1 MINKELYNLVIKAD
15 KQAENCGICDNC
27 FCYLFKSRLQG
38 SNFEDFLNW
47 KAKNKGHTFCGS
59 VLFYLQDLGLIKV
72 SSAAYDILFSGVRC
86 KNIKYTITKN
96 FQGNKI

>member
-15 KQAENCGICDNC
+15 KQAENCGECNDC
-27 FCYLFKSRLQG
+27 FCYLFKSSLHG

-47 KAKNKGHTFCGS
+47 KVKNKGYTFCGS

-72 SSAAYDILFSGVRC
+72 SSVAYDIFSGVRC